1 MKMLIVLL
9 AHVGFRFREVLQAVS
24 DVPGYWWMQVDQPT
38 YSRPLELLQS
48 EGLCNS
54 FDSDTTVGKVV

>member
-48 EGLCNS
+48 EGYVIPSIQTPRL
-54 FDSDTTVGKVV
+54 VK

>member
-9 AHVGFRFREVLQAVS
+9 AHVGLRFREVLQAVA